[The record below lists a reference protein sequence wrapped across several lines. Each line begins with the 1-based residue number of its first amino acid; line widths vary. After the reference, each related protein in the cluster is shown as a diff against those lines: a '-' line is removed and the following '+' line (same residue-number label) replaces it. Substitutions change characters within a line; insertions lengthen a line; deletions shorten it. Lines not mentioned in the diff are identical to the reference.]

1 MCVNLYIVDLGERA
15 GNTTE
20 KGCTSQITWRP
31 ICRHFLKTDTVSYK
45 QEQARFCQHCKKI
58 DQSKWLQHIERFH
71 SRGQITC
78 KFIEKK
84 EKNST
89 PTELVSYT
97 IMPTDALFL
106 NTNLAAVTWIE
117 NVLLLLIVLM
127 LLIVL
132 AIVRPLVEKC
142 WARAFTCLFWL
153 LFFSWPSH
161 SPGSLSYHITDSSFK
176 HSS

>member
-1 MCVNLYIVDLGERA
+1 MGREHNRES
-15 GNTTE
+15 
-20 KGCTSQITWRP
+20 GCTSQITYF
-31 ICRHFLKTDTVSYK
+31 FLKTDTVSIAK
-45 QEQARFCQHCKKI
+45 RF

-71 SRGQITC
+71 SRGQIAC

-89 PTELVSYT
+89 PTGLVSYT
-97 IMPTDALFL
+97 IMTTDALFL

-117 NVLLLLIVLM
+117 NVLLLLIVL

-132 AIVRPLVEKC
+132 AIVRPVVEKC
-142 WARAFTCLFWL
+142 WARAFPCLFCL

-161 SPGSLSYHITDSSFK
+161 SPGSLSHHIPTS
-176 HSS
+176 